1 MTNSLSRE
9 VIGQLSGFIVGAS
22 DCGPEEAGYQV
33 ITTPFLYPDRDNI
46 EVFVQ
51 ELADGRVLLSDLGQ
65 TMMKLASYGFVPA
78 ANSPRRR
85 AMIFQVVASM
95 NVQYEDGSI
104 VVTADRLDT

>member
-1 MTNSLSRE
+1 MTNSLCQE

-46 EVFVQ
+46 EVFLQ

-65 TMMKLASYGFVPA
+65 TMMKLASYGFDPD
-78 ANSPRRR
+78 ANSTRRR

-95 NVQYEDGSI
+95 NVHYYFNNM
-104 VVTADRLDT
+104 VAT